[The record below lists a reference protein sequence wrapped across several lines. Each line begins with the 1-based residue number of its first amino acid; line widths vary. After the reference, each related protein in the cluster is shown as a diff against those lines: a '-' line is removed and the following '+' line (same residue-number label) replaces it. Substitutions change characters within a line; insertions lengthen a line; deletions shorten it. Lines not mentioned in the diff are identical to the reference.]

1 MDAVEG
7 SGNILLQ
14 DYSRSFFCYHDA
26 LGVLIP
32 GESEI
37 DDVPAAKA
45 DARCQ
50 ARAPM
55 EDHVG

>member
-7 SGNILLQ
+7 SGNLLLQ
-14 DYSRSFFCYHDA
+14 DYSRSLFCYHDA

-37 DDVPAAKA
+37 NDVPAAKA
-45 DARCQ
+45 DARC
-50 ARAPM
+50 
-55 EDHVG
+55 